1 VTGSFVVLGFVEH
14 EESEIA
20 YVEHPVLHA
29 SESAHHQRA
38 VEAARWLSR
47 DYADGKPIV
56 YPMAMTPKMI
66 KVDERT
72 HARLAELAAEH
83 STTIGGYVGELARGQ
98 RTHAEWEALGQQT
111 QDYLR
116 EHFDF
121 EPTPQERA
129 ELEAEHAA
137 IMAGLDAQF
146 VARRGARR
154 ASA

>member
-1 VTGSFVVLGFVEH
+1 
-14 EESEIA
+14 
-20 YVEHPVLHA
+20 
-29 SESAHHQRA
+29 
-38 VEAARWLSR
+38 
-47 DYADGKPIV
+47 
-56 YPMAMTPKMI
+56 MTPKMI

-83 STTIGGYVGELARGQ
+83 GTTIGGYVGELACAQ
-98 RTHAEWEALGQQT
+98 RTHTEWVALGQQT

-116 EHFDF
+116 EHFGFD
-121 EPTPQERA
+121 PTPQERA